1 MSTLHKKGKD
11 SSHSSSD
18 KESSTHRSNI
28 SGIEQF
34 SDINDF
40 AEGEENHHCDIL
52 NTAHTEFQVLSY
64 VENVEINADTG
75 PPNSPIAES
84 VGGHIESNPIL
95 RRTLSGGIR
104 NTPVRIKNEK
114 RKENLVRGGHKKLD
128 SIEKIGEQDLVFS
141 VKPQL

>member
-52 NTAHTEFQVLSY
+52 NTAHTEFQVLSH
-64 VENVEINADTG
+64 VEDVEINADTG

-84 VGGHIESNPIL
+84 VGESNPIL

-104 NTPVRIKNEK
+104 TTPVRNKN
-114 RKENLVRGGHKKLD
+114 KKVL
-128 SIEKIGEQDLVFS
+128 
-141 VKPQL
+141 